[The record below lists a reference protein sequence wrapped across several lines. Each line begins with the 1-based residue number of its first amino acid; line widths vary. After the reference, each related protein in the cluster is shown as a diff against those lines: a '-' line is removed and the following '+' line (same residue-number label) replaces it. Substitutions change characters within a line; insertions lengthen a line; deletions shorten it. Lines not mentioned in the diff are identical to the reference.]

1 MYIVST
7 GRCNECYTDYVVKTL
22 DDVADLL
29 LNEEFLEEY
38 DWLFDEGITGFR
50 WGERK
55 SRNSPLELVVQ
66 YWDGFDYEET
76 SLYLYEIKIIGE

>member
-7 GRCNECYTDYVVKTL
+7 DCCKECYTDYVVKTL

-38 DWLFDEGITGFR
+38 DWLFEEGITGFR
-50 WGERK
+50 WAEGRVQ
-55 SRNSPLELVVQ
+55 NSKPKV
-66 YWDGFDYEET
+66 
-76 SLYLYEIKIIGE
+76 